1 MVSSSK
7 TGQTQQA
14 SSSHNYPQFSS
25 QYSQLKIEDSYFLA
39 FRAAAELLR
48 KHGSLGTKL
57 LDFGCGTGRSTRFLK
72 TIGFEPTG
80 VDISQDMLKEARQM
94 GQEDYYWLNPKKV
107 SFSEQFSEQSFDA
120 IFQSFVLLEYSSLS
134 QMVDTF
140 EEFNRVLCDDGI
152 AVIVT
157 GSEDYYRHDWLSFK
171 IGESDEETPD
181 ETRSITSGDKVR
193 VSIKGTDIVL
203 FDYVWTNSDY
213 RWVFQ
218 KSRFDVIDM
227 VSPLARGDEPFEW
240 VNEREFPCWTIYVL
254 KKQQAD

>member
-1 MVSSSK
+1 MVSLSE
-7 TGQTQQA
+7 TGQAQQA
-14 SSSHNYPQFSS
+14 SSTHDYPQFSL
-25 QYSQLKIEDSYFLA
+25 QYSQLKIEDSYFIA
-39 FRAAAELLR
+39 FRAAAELLK
-48 KHGSLGTKL
+48 KHSSLGTKL

-94 GQEDYYWLNPKKV
+94 GQEDYCWLNSKKIP
-107 SFSEQFSEQSFDA
+107 FSEQSFDV

-157 GSEDYYRHDWLSFK
+157 GSEDYYRHDWLSFE

-181 ETRSITSGDKVR
+181 KTRSVTSGDTVR
-193 VSIKGTDIVL
+193 VAIKGTDIVL
-203 FDYVWTNSDY
+203 FDYVWTDSDY
-213 RWVFQ
+213 RRAFH

-227 VSPLARGDEPFEW
+227 ASPLARGDEPFEW